1 MVALPVLICLAG
13 PSSASDQEELAACD
27 YSISQ
32 RQPVPSLFRRGAFT
46 RDQHDM
52 DRTEVESHLK
62 ALGVRPTMIQRR
74 LAEFDEGT
82 FRPRIITFIIDYE
95 ATATDATIVAKRSEC
110 VIRLNRPDGRIIPDL
125 ASVDGL
131 TLDQFRARQ

>member
-1 MVALPVLICLAG
+1 
-13 PSSASDQEELAACD
+13 
-27 YSISQ
+27 
-32 RQPVPSLFRRGAFT
+32 
-46 RDQHDM
+46 
-52 DRTEVESHLK
+52 
-62 ALGVRPTMIQRR
+62 MIQRR